1 MDASS
6 SITRTIVVNA
16 PKSAVWAAITDP
28 DKISRWF
35 GQRTSLNLSVGGK
48 ATFTWDE
55 HGTARAVIT
64 EIDEP
69 NAFGFRWAADIDA
82 DPDVRLDLVGR
93 RRRTDQTEFLLHR
106 QHQVDGDLKLD
117 FGQAAERLDHDKR
130 ADAVVEPAAGDA
142 VASQRPPAGIHDG
155 GVAQVD
161 QLEHLFFRGGADV
174 DRDVHQLS
182 RSHLLA
188 VSRLQQ
194 VWRTDAEDAVHGAIA
209 HLDDDPLAGQQR
221 TLATWAESAWN
232 T

>member
-55 HGTARAVIT
+55 HGTARTVIT

-82 DPDVRLDLVGR
+82 DPVAGNSTLVRFTLSEHDSGTELTVVESGFDTLDR
-93 RRRTDQTEFLLHR
+93 DPADQ
-106 QHQVDGDLKLD
+106 
-117 FGQAAERLDHDKR
+117 KR
-130 ADAVVEPAAGDA
+130 AREANTEGWKTELGELSAYL
-142 VASQRPPAGIHDG
+142 G
-155 GVAQVD
+155 GVNA
-161 QLEHLFFRGGADV
+161 
-174 DRDVHQLS
+174 
-182 RSHLLA
+182 
-188 VSRLQQ
+188 
-194 VWRTDAEDAVHGAIA
+194 
-209 HLDDDPLAGQQR
+209 
-221 TLATWAESAWN
+221 
-232 T
+232 